1 MMLPFRIEEGQQI
14 PLIHEVHSDDAHLL
28 NTIDGEWFDI
38 LYHFRWQDYRQA
50 AADYYNAL
58 YDFNQLPPTNAT
70 AEDQINPETKDEAKQ
85 RLLFDRATAPRPTN
99 PPTPILYQGEV
110 VAAKAQDVQAADV
123 APGVVPL
130 RLVGRKPKCFFG
142 LLKGFI
148 GASLMGF
155 AAEPEQVHLL
165 LKSNPAFARVCGF
178 SHQRKDRCDYH
189 YQQVPSLRKLEQ
201 FDQIMTAAGLWGRI
215 KVSVVAANLASGVI
229 QPEEELVGD
238 TTHYHAYSSFETVH
252 YQDEQG
258 NDRKKSQSKPTK
270 SCRCEDWHAC
280 PHEWELRDEGAGTI
294 VKSGKKMIWGH
305 KASII
310 GLPKQ
315 GIAIDAVAVA
325 DAATHD
331 GQTLFPQ
338 VEKVL
343 GEHPA
348 LARSIQRV
356 LYDSACDDAALK
368 QRFED
373 DLGIELRASFN
384 PRRSQAITDNL
395 PRGMEK
401 ITPYGVPICLA
412 GHEMDYQGV
421 RYASETFIYRA
432 PQAEDGLSVCIG
444 CRHRAQCCNRS
455 SASGRTIT
463 VAFDTLKHI
472 DPEDPPMAKR
482 FKAIM
487 TRRPA
492 VERMIKR
499 LKCDLGDDRLS
510 KRGNDSFQAYLDKT
524 MISYH
529 LLIRYLH

>member
-165 LKSNPAFARVCGF
+165 LKSNPAFARVCGL

-201 FDQIMTAAGLWGRI
+201 FDQIMTAAGRWGRI
-215 KVSVVAANLASGVI
+215 KVSVVAANLASRVI

-315 GIAIDAVAVA
+315 GIAIDAVA

-331 GQTLFPQ
+331 GQTFFPQ

-343 GEHPA
+343 GEYPA

-421 RYASETFIYRA
+421 RYASETFI
-432 PQAEDGLSVCIG
+432 
-444 CRHRAQCCNRS
+444 
-455 SASGRTIT
+455 
-463 VAFDTLKHI
+463 
-472 DPEDPPMAKR
+472 
-482 FKAIM
+482 
-487 TRRPA
+487 
-492 VERMIKR
+492 
-499 LKCDLGDDRLS
+499 
-510 KRGNDSFQAYLDKT
+510 
-524 MISYH
+524 
-529 LLIRYLH
+529 